1 MFSAREGP
9 QILCAETARP
19 TSHTHRCLWL
29 FTYPLLLLAAAAL
42 YYFHI
47 LPAMDQPELVVLGYP
62 YNLGCAEKVAY
73 CLVLKF
79 SILRERYNFVSEVER
94 GEMQTHGHTQISC
107 EPLPQL
113 CGEAHWSSFVPIL
126 DTDLSIQEPFVLS
139 VQPGRIWV
147 TSLKDLLLSVL
158 LQGITGRK
166 AVPQPLSFLKGFL
179 K

>member
-1 MFSAREGP
+1 MFRAREGP

-19 TSHTHRCLWL
+19 TSHTHLCSWL

-94 GEMQTHGHTQISC
+94 GEMQTPRTRSDI
-107 EPLPQL
+107 
-113 CGEAHWSSFVPIL
+113 V
-126 DTDLSIQEPFVLS
+126 
-139 VQPGRIWV
+139 
-147 TSLKDLLLSVL
+147 
-158 LQGITGRK
+158 
-166 AVPQPLSFLKGFL
+166 
-179 K
+179 